1 MSIKCVIFDMDGTL
15 IDSKKAICKTINH
28 MRACMQMPELDDDF
42 IMSIINDPQKN
53 SIKEFYGFDEITTDM
68 RLKFEKEFNK
78 NYELYAVVYKEV
90 MELLE
95 VLKEK
100 DYLLGVATNAPHA
113 TIENILKNCGIL
125 GYFETIVG
133 ASKGIAPKPDPA
145 MLNIIR
151 DKFGVE
157 CAFIGDSAKDYLA
170 AKNADMRYV
179 HVIWGRDEII
189 SEIQNC
195 KTAKDVIEALH

>member
-42 IMSIINDPQKN
+42 IISIINDPQKN

-78 NYELYAVVYKEV
+78 NYELYAVVYKEA

-95 VLKEK
+95 ALKEK

-170 AKNADMRYV
+170 AKNADMHYI

>member
-15 IDSKKAICKTINH
+15 IDSKKAICKTINY
-28 MRACMQMPELDDDF
+28 MRACMNMRELDDDF

-53 SIKEFYGFDEITTDM
+53 SIREFYGFDEITTDM
-68 RLKFEKEFNK
+68 RVKFEKEFNK
-78 NYELYAVVYKEV
+78 NYELYAVVYKEA

-95 VLKEK
+95 ALKSK
-100 DYLLGVATNAPHA
+100 DYLLAVATNAPHA
-113 TIENILKNCGIL
+113 TIENILGHCGIL

-133 ASKGIAPKPDPA
+133 ASKAIAPKPDPA

-157 CAFIGDSAKDYLA
+157 CVFIGDSAKDYLA
-170 AKNADMRYV
+170 AKNADMRYI

-189 SEIQNC
+189 SEIKNY
-195 KTAKDVIEALH
+195 KTAKEIIEALD